1 MNPLQSVVSESEG
14 YLKVMEDYRQD
25 LKGYLILTLVS
36 AETADRCEYH
46 I

>member
-25 LKGYLILTLVS
+25 LKGYLILTLLF
-36 AETADRCEYH
+36 AETAWIC
-46 I
+46 